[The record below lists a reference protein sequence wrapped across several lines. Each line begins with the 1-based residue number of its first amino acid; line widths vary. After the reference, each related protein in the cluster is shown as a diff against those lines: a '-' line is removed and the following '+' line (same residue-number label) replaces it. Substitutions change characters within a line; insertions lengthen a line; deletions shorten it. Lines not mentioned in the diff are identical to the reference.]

1 MGLSTLTTLFC
12 HLISY
17 LCFPLAEISH
27 KARKSGWWK
36 PQLSTSWGVSRVEKN
51 EEYMKQWLNID
62 TVILF
67 CILPINVYV
76 CVRNHAQLFATP
88 LCNCNSP
95 GSSVLGIF
103 QAKILK
109 WVAISYSRGSFQPR
123 NQTHLSWVSCLGRRI
138 LYHHATQQ
146 AQIDMIIIN
155 NIFLIN

>member
-17 LCFPLAEISH
+17 LCFPLAEISY

-109 WVAISYSRGSFQPR
+109 WVAFPTPGDLSNPGIKPTSLGSPALAGGFCTTMPPSRPR
-123 NQTHLSWVSCLGRRI
+123 LTWL
-138 LYHHATQQ
+138 
-146 AQIDMIIIN
+146 
-155 NIFLIN
+155 